1 MFHSVLLG
9 LGFNISKRIRL
20 ILTDEGIFTYDLV
33 GVGWCHSLLNNQ
45 IDKYI
50 KTSLRHSLLNN
61 QRHAT

>member
-1 MFHSVLLG
+1 MFHFVLKVG

-45 IDKYI
+45 IDK
-50 KTSLRHSLLNN
+50 
-61 QRHAT
+61 